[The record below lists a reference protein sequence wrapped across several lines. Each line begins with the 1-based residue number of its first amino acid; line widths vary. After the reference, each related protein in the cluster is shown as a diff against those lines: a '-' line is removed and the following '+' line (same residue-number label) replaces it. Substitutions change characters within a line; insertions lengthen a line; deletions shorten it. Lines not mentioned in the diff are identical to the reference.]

1 MFQYRD
7 LKFFIN
13 RKEKKKIKKTPKIFS
28 ILYPPL
34 AFRINFLVKGQERK
48 IWQKFTP
55 SQSFHSILNFP
66 FSPANKILRVSPK
79 TMYPMQ
85 FSIFF
90 HRFISDRSKRFKVW
104 KEKKKKKGKIR
115 VHEIKKKKKKKTRER
130 IRYARIRGIGPV
142 FYWIAGEKRGYGI
155 TDWKRAG
162 LGNGAARFQIKF
174 PPVYTVGRR
183 CNYRASSVARLGDTF
198 RRTKISINRLSHR
211 GWTRFPNGRESLSSS
226 PACFRFPSSLSLS
239 FYPR

>member
-1 MFQYRD
+1 
-7 LKFFIN
+7 
-13 RKEKKKIKKTPKIFS
+13 
-28 ILYPPL
+28 
-34 AFRINFLVKGQERK
+34 
-48 IWQKFTP
+48 
-55 SQSFHSILNFP
+55 
-66 FSPANKILRVSPK
+66 
-79 TMYPMQ
+79 MYPMQ

-104 KEKKKKKGKIR
+104 KEKKKKRKSFAYTKL
-115 VHEIKKKKKKKTRER
+115 KKKKKTRER

-211 GWTRFPNGRESLSSS
+211 GWTRFPNGRESLS
-226 PACFRFPSSLSLS
+226 PPPRAFAFPPLSLSLS

>member
-1 MFQYRD
+1 
-7 LKFFIN
+7 
-13 RKEKKKIKKTPKIFS
+13 
-28 ILYPPL
+28 
-34 AFRINFLVKGQERK
+34 
-48 IWQKFTP
+48 
-55 SQSFHSILNFP
+55 
-66 FSPANKILRVSPK
+66 
-79 TMYPMQ
+79 MYPMQ
-85 FSIFF
+85 FSIFPIVSF
-90 HRFISDRSKRFKVW
+90 QIGRKDSKFEKG
-104 KEKKKKKGKIR
+104 KKKKKKGKDFAYT
-115 VHEIKKKKKKKTRER
+115 KLKKKKKTRER

-211 GWTRFPNGRESLSSS
+211 GWTRFPNGRESLSPS